1 MGARRSEQASSLS
14 PVTKPRMLL
23 GLALADVQA
32 AGKGHRWP
40 EPSGQGGGRVNWPP
54 GCPCLLPL
62 LDPDSHPF

>member
-32 AGKGHRWP
+32 AGRDT
-40 EPSGQGGGRVNWPP
+40 GGRSPVDRA
-54 GCPCLLPL
+54 GAE
-62 LDPDSHPF
+62 